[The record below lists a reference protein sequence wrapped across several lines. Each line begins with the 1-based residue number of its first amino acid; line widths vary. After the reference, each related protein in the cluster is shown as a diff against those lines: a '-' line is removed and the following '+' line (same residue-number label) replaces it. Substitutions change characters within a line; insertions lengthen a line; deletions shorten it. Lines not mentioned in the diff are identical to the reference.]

1 ILKGHRL
8 KIMLLSFIPAVAS
21 CPLSLGGRVSPPKIN
36 NSFFFYKYLQE
47 LTDVKRSTL
56 LTFLSALADWISQM
70 EDASLME
77 EVVELANRQ
86 ERSAFH
92 QPRAWEK
99 SPCRNFFWKTFSSC

>member
-1 ILKGHRL
+1 MHPPLCLFLLLTSVSWMMGAAARPVQERHILKD
-8 KIMLLSFIPAVAS
+8 S
-21 CPLSLGGRVSPPKIN
+21 
-36 NSFFFYKYLQE
+36 KYWQE
-47 LTDVKRSTL
+47 LTDVKRRTL